1 METTGVPSFAAIS
14 TPLTVALAAPEPHAH
29 GAGGRPVELAS
40 ERAERQR
47 FEGRRGTRGRLAQRR
62 LQTLLRH
69 LQFAGQLR
77 VEVAPAVDVGQ
88 ERVLPGHRA
97 LRRGLRPGRFDA
109 QRRERCAAGSQRGA
123 GCLERRKALLVRQNP
138 LAVPALDGGD
148 KARGLGHLPCIGGRH
163 EQPQVASLAEFV
175 QIDEAGL
182 DRRPLRDVFG
192 LEASHFGI
200 ERAELGRSRR
210 DVRLDAPELFSLD
223 LAIDLELAEIAEQ
236 RARLGRESV
245 GLLLQH
251 AQAVAGP
258 LRARFGAV
266 AARRLRRSRRDRQA
280 RGEPN
285 HEPHPD
291 PTAWASYHV
300 KCGDHIICLVS
311 SRVLGIDVGR
321 RRIGLAISD
330 RSRTLARP
338 LTTLE
343 VSPATAVAEVGRE
356 IDRLAAEEDGLAEII
371 VGLPVRLDGSA
382 NDETPRVAAF
392 VDALR
397 RRTTVPVRTGDERL
411 TSVEAESRLALNE
424 RDWKK
429 RKARLDAAAAA
440 VILQDYL
447 DTGNGEQGTGNR
459 DRGSEGT
466 GN

>member
-1 METTGVPSFAAIS
+1 
-14 TPLTVALAAPEPHAH
+14 
-29 GAGGRPVELAS
+29 
-40 ERAERQR
+40 
-47 FEGRRGTRGRLAQRR
+47 
-62 LQTLLRH
+62 
-69 LQFAGQLR
+69 
-77 VEVAPAVDVGQ
+77 
-88 ERVLPGHRA
+88 
-97 LRRGLRPGRFDA
+97 
-109 QRRERCAAGSQRGA
+109 
-123 GCLERRKALLVRQNP
+123 
-138 LAVPALDGGD
+138 
-148 KARGLGHLPCIGGRH
+148 
-163 EQPQVASLAEFV
+163 
-175 QIDEAGL
+175 
-182 DRRPLRDVFG
+182 
-192 LEASHFGI
+192 
-200 ERAELGRSRR
+200 
-210 DVRLDAPELFSLD
+210 
-223 LAIDLELAEIAEQ
+223 
-236 RARLGRESV
+236 
-245 GLLLQH
+245 
-251 AQAVAGP
+251 
-258 LRARFGAV
+258 
-266 AARRLRRSRRDRQA
+266 
-280 RGEPN
+280 
-285 HEPHPD
+285 
-291 PTAWASYHV
+291 
-300 KCGDHIICLVS
+300 
-311 SRVLGIDVGR
+311 VLGIDVGR